1 MLRFQ
6 NWKSFLRG
14 PRFIGRRTNNSR
26 RLRLEALED
35 RTLPST
41 LPVMLADINQ
51 NTASSNPSNFIA
63 VSGTTYFSA
72 DDGVHGVELWKTD
85 GTAAGTVETFFPS
98 HQIARLTDVNG
109 TLFFTADDG
118 IHGIE
123 LWKSDGTAAGTVM
136 VKDINPGSGDSIPQD
151 LTNVNG
157 TLFFTANDGSN
168 QGELWQSDGTAAGT
182 VMVMSFPGN
191 AGSEPQGLTNF
202 NGTLFFQAN
211 DGVNGSE

>member
-6 NWKSFLRG
+6 NWKKSFLRG
-14 PRFIGRRTNNSR
+14 PRLIGRRTNNSR

-51 NTASSNPSNFIA
+51 NTASSNPSNLIA

-85 GTAAGTVETFFPS
+85 GTAAGTVEIETFFPRIPS

-123 LWKSDGTAAGTVM
+123 LWKSDGTAAGTVL
-136 VKDINPGSGDSIPQD
+136 VQSINPGNTYAFGRF
-151 LTNVNG
+151 LTDVNG
-157 TLFFTANDGSN
+157 TLFFVAYNTYAT
-168 QGELWQSDGTAAGT
+168 QQLWKSDGTTAGT
-182 VMVMSFPGN
+182 VLVSGIN
-191 AGSEPQGLTNF
+191 AGGGDSASRELTN
-202 NGTLFFQAN
+202 
-211 DGVNGSE
+211 VN